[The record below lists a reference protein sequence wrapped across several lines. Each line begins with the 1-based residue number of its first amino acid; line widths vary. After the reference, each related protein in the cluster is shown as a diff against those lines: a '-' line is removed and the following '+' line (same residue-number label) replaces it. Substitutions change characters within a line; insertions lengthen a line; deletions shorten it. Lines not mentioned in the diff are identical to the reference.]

1 MVDFEQT
8 KKMEQNET
16 SKENTDNTNFQIP
29 VPDKFKDP
37 KTGQIKVEELLKSYL
52 ALEKKLSERQ
62 KLIPNPKCGTMPAS
76 PEEYQITFKN
86 PKLVMDEEMNRYL
99 FELGFTNEQLQ
110 AVYDLAA
117 DKIIPLL
124 EDLSADY
131 RADKEM
137 AELEREFGG
146 ENGFNTV
153 AGQVAAWG
161 EKNLRP
167 EVFNALATSK
177 DGIMT
182 MYKMMN
188 DEAEEKTL
196 NTPSSSTEPITEDAL
211 RALMRD
217 PKYWKKQ
224 DPALLKRV
232 EEGFKRL
239 YK

>member
-1 MVDFEQT
+1 MVDFE
-8 KKMEQNET
+8 KLKSN
-16 SKENTDNTNFQIP
+16 KTDDNNLS
-29 VPDKFKDP
+29 VPEKFKDP
-37 KTGQIKVEELLKSYL
+37 QTGEIKTQDLLKSYL

-62 KLIPNPKCGTMPAS
+62 KLLPQNRQGTMPRS

-86 PKLVMDEEMNRYL
+86 PGLVMDPQMNRQL
-99 FELGFTNEQLQ
+99 FDLGFTNEQLQ

-124 EDLSADY
+124 EEISADY

-137 AELEREFGG
+137 MELEREFGG
-146 ENGFNTV
+146 ESGFNAIAT
-153 AGQVAAWG
+153 QVAAWG
-161 EKNLRP
+161 ERNLRP
-167 EVFNALATSK
+167 DIFNTLATSK

-188 DEAEEKTL
+188 ESAEDQTL
-196 NTPSSSTEPITEDAL
+196 NVPSKPNESVTEESL